1 MSTTGLWLSRR
12 SIRRS
17 AGLSSIELHNKCQKR
32 VPVHFCLDSGCSAP
46 HTCPRG
52 PSGASRG
59 EQCRRLMDHEVLL
72 VNRNLNRGRAEVDDA
87 EICGRDVSGEEQKG
101 LCEYWEQ

>member
-1 MSTTGLWLSRR
+1 
-12 SIRRS
+12 
-17 AGLSSIELHNKCQKR
+17 
-32 VPVHFCLDSGCSAP
+32 
-46 HTCPRG
+46 
-52 PSGASRG
+52 
-59 EQCRRLMDHEVLL
+59 MDHEVLL